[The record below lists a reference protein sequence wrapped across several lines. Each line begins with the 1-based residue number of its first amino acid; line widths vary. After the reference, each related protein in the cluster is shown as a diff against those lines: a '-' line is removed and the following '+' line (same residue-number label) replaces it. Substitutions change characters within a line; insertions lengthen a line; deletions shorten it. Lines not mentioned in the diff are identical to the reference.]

1 MITKQEIS
9 TLPKT
14 LEEFMVWEPE
24 DGFKYEWNDGELIKF
39 TGLNQKQLYIY
50 ATLNRLF
57 AKKGYLR
64 NGTLVSKQDV
74 MLSGIQMRRPDIAYF
89 TIEQELRMNKG
100 IDEIPEFVIEVIS
113 GSDNS
118 YKIEDKIA
126 EYFKAGVKVI
136 WNIYPE
142 HKLVYV
148 YTSRKDVKIC
158 TDSDICSAKPVLPE
172 FEINVDAIFA

>member
-39 TGLNQKQLYIY
+39 TGMNKNQLYIY
-50 ATLNRLF
+50 AILSNLF
-57 AKKGYLR
+57 FKKGYGEI
-64 NGTLVSKQDV
+64 GTLVAEQDV
-74 MLSGIQMRRPDIAYF
+74 MLSGIQMRRPDISYF
-89 TIEQELRMNKG
+89 SREQINNTKLG

-136 WNIYPE
+136 WNVYPE